1 MFISFINIT
10 CDHDYVGWELS
21 KNIFILTKTCQI
33 GKWEYFT
40 IQQCIWLWVH
50 DPNCTQKWQNYWS
63 CMSCVSKSTKVKKKN
78 VASYLMKHEYTITIL
93 ASQMVLFLMLHRI
106 YESYKAWKHK
116 WKLDLSELSRESQ
129 VSSATTLASTNQQ
142 HNKCHVLMLQ
152 PASLSLTAE

>member
-1 MFISFINIT
+1 MWSWLCWLGIKQKYIYTCKNVPNWKVRIFYNPTTHLTLGSRPKLHAEVAKLLVVYELCLKIN
-10 CDHDYVGWELS
+10 
-21 KNIFILTKTCQI
+21 
-33 GKWEYFT
+33 
-40 IQQCIWLWVH
+40 
-50 DPNCTQKWQNYWS
+50 
-63 CMSCVSKSTKVKKKN
+63 KSKKKN